1 MNPTTS
7 IFANKHD
14 GTYRPP
20 ADPDPQVLEF
30 HRALPGYAP
39 TPLHH
44 LSSLARQ
51 LGVGEVLVKDESNR
65 WGLPAFKI
73 LGASW
78 AAYRLILERM
88 GEATGRLSIPE
99 LRQQLASGIPVELI
113 TASTGNHGRAVAR
126 VAGDFGC
133 RAKVFVPA
141 DASTLRIRAIESEGA
156 AVVRVNGGY
165 DDAVG
170 RAIEQMHDNA
180 VLLLDTSVSQRDER
194 SASLVIEG
202 YSTMLRETD
211 DALSQMDEPLPD
223 LVVVQ
228 IGVGALAAAVVTHF
242 RRRPV
247 RKGPVIVGVE
257 PCGAASACA
266 SVERGELTTLPG
278 TERTIMNGLSCAA
291 PSRVAWPILQN
302 GVDCFMS
309 LSDDRAREAMRILA
323 REGVVSGES
332 GAAGIGGLLE
342 LVHLDVSQ
350 RPFHLG
356 LDTRVLV
363 ISTEGA
369 TDPCSFERIV
379 GRSPEAVTAGGRRKR
394 GS

>member
-1 MNPTTS
+1 MNAATG
-7 IFANKHD
+7 IFANKPD
-14 GTYRPP
+14 GQYRSL
-20 ADPDPQVLEF
+20 AEPDPQVLEF

-39 TPLHH
+39 TPLHR

-51 LGVGEVLVKDESNR
+51 LGVGEVLVKDESDR

-88 GEATGRLSIPE
+88 GEATGRSSIAD
-99 LRQQLASGIPVELI
+99 LRQRLASGTLVELI

-126 VAGDFGC
+126 VACDLGC
-133 RAKVFVPA
+133 RARVFVPA
-141 DASTLRIRAIESEGA
+141 DASPLRIRAIESEGA
-156 AVVRVNGGY
+156 TVVRVNGNY
-165 DDAVG
+165 DDAVVK
-170 RAIEQMHDNA
+170 ATEQMHDNA
-180 VLLLDTSVSQRDER
+180 ILLQDTSASERDER

-202 YSTMLRETD
+202 YSTMMREID
-211 DALSQMDEPLPD
+211 DALSEMDEPLPD

-228 IGVGALAAAVVTHF
+228 IGVGSLAAAVVTHF
-242 RRRPV
+242 RRRPAG
-247 RKGPVIVGVE
+247 KGPVIAGVE
-257 PCGAASACA
+257 PCVAASACT
-266 SVERGELTTLPG
+266 SVERGQLTTLPV

-302 GVDCFMS
+302 GVDCFIS

-332 GAAGIGGLLE
+332 GAAGLGGLVE
-342 LVHLDVSQ
+342 LIHLDVAR
-350 RPFHLG
+350 RPFRLG
-356 LDTRVLV
+356 SGTRVLV

-379 GRSPEAVTAGGRRKR
+379 GRSPEAVNAGTRRTR
-394 GS
+394 